1 MTREKRLLNSYL
13 AISLVVAVAIT
24 VSGVFGLFYFLGMTG
39 EEPIGLLAA
48 AGLLILVLLLF
59 FIGAGVGGWV
69 WAWVAKVFFG
79 LSLKEAYAMLF
90 DKQPDIPLITEY
102 NWWSL
107 KILYRDQES
116 RALLELLREKRQQ
129 S

>member
-1 MTREKRLLNSYL
+1 
-13 AISLVVAVAIT
+13 
-24 VSGVFGLFYFLGMTG
+24 
-39 EEPIGLLAA
+39 
-48 AGLLILVLLLF
+48 
-59 FIGAGVGGWV
+59 
-69 WAWVAKVFFG
+69 VFFA

-107 KILYRDQES
+107 KLLYRDQES